1 MRFTKMYCNVF
12 IKNVRSLINSYLF
25 QLCYSLNLQA
35 GIHSLFELTRQQNS
49 KVS

>member
-35 GIHSLFELTRQQNS
+35 GIYWLHLPMKRLVEQRD
-49 KVS
+49 